1 MKRND
6 WAGGFWAKAAAFFLA
21 VVLVPVLLSYGAALA
36 FSYSG
41 ELRGDFYES
50 SICSSAVYREM
61 SHVYDSYHYYVENGQ
76 SGVLEKYDD
85 WYPADDRSTNVRF
98 SIEDEAG
105 TILFDN
111 HRTGD
116 VPVTGWWGEM
126 AQDGVVFR
134 SYIAVD
140 YPAQDSIYRA
150 RDFYYTMKRLAPHA
164 AAVVLACAA
173 AELFFLVFLARA
185 AGRRPGR
192 EEAVAGWQEK
202 LPFDLY
208 VLLLLGGGGVLVVAA
223 VESAESR
230 VDRYDPIV
238 LALLL
243 AFAALAYALFLA
255 FWMTLCTRVKLGR
268 WWENTVCC
276 WLLRLCRRILRWCW
290 RVLCRAWG
298 ALADFVRGIPLVW
311 RTAVGCCVIGVLLI
325 AFESN
330 HAAGP
335 LLLTLLVLSVAACL
349 FSMQLRR
356 LQKGGEALAAGDLT
370 SKVDTSRMYF
380 DLKRH
385 GENLNAISR
394 GMSIAVEQRLKSER
408 LKTELIT
415 NVSHDIKTPLT
426 SIVNYVDLLQR
437 EHTPEQEREYLA
449 VLDRQAHKLKKLTV
463 DLVEI
468 VQGVDGQHS
477 LPHRAAERA
486 RAGRP
491 DGGRV
496 RRKAVRCAARAGGDA
511 AGRGALLPVRRR
523 ADVARAGQSP
533 LERLQVCLR
542 GHAALHRGEARG
554 RDGGVLV
561 QEHLARCAQHRPR
574 RADGALCAR
583 GQLAHDRGQRAW
595 AEHRQEPCGA
605 AEGHVLH
612 RHRRRPVQGRLRPAA
627 HGVTISTQSLKKGL
641 KKIKAQNKRPPA
653 MLGSSQERG
662 GLFLCLICG
671 S

>member
-6 WAGGFWAKAAAFFLA
+6 WAGGFWAKAAAFLLA
-21 VVLVPVLLSYGAALA
+21 VVLVPVTLVYGAAFALSYG
-36 FSYSG
+36 G
-41 ELRGDFYES
+41 ELRGDFYGS

-76 SGVLEKYDD
+76 TEVLAKYDD

-140 YPAQDSIYRA
+140 YPAQDSVYRA
-150 RDFYYTMKRLAPHA
+150 RDFYYTMTRLAPHA
-164 AAVVLACAA
+164 AAVVIACAA
-173 AELFFLVFLARA
+173 AELFLFIFLARA

-208 VLLLLGGGGVLVVAA
+208 ALLLLGGGGVLVVAA
-223 VESAESR
+223 VESAEQR
-230 VDRYDPIV
+230 LDRFDPIA

-255 FWMTLCTRVKLGR
+255 FWTTLCARVKLGR

-276 WLLRLCRRILRWCW
+276 WLLRLCRRVLRWCW

-298 ALADFVRGIPLVW
+298 ALAGFVRGIPLVW
-311 RTAVGCCVIGVLLI
+311 RTAVGCCAVSVLLI

-370 SKVDTSRMYF
+370 SQVDTSHMYF

-463 DLVEI
+463 DLVEMSKASTGNI
-468 VQGVDGQHS
+468 PCHIARRSVRELIDQTVGEYAEKLSAARLEPVVTLPDEELYCLCDGALMWRVLDNLLS
-477 LPHRAAERA
+477 NACKYAARA
-486 RAGRP
+486 RGSTSRRDA
-491 DGGRV
+491 RV
-496 RRKAVRCAARAGGDA
+496 RRWRSRSRTSRAT
-511 AGRGALLPVRRR
+511 R
-523 ADVARAGQSP
+523 
-533 LERLQVCLR
+533 
-542 GHAALHRGEARG
+542 
-554 RDGGVLV
+554 
-561 QEHLARCAQHRPR
+561 
-574 RADGALCAR
+574 
-583 GQLAHDRGQRAW
+583 
-595 AEHRQEPCGA
+595 
-605 AEGHVLH
+605 
-612 RHRRRPVQGRLRPAA
+612 
-627 HGVTISTQSLKKGL
+627 STST
-641 KKIKAQNKRPPA
+641 PT
-653 MLGSSQERG
+653 S
-662 GLFLCLICG
+662 
-671 S
+671 

>member
-6 WAGGFWAKAAAFFLA
+6 WAGGFWAKAAAFLLA
-21 VVLVPVLLSYGAALA
+21 VVLVPVTLVYGAAFALSYG
-36 FSYSG
+36 G

-61 SHVYDSYHYYVENGQ
+61 SHVYDSYHYYAENGQ
-76 SGVLEKYDD
+76 AEVLAKYDS

-140 YPAQDSIYRA
+140 YPAQDSVYWALRIY
-150 RDFYYTMKRLAPHA
+150 DTMAELAPHA
-164 AAVVLACAA
+164 AVVVTVCAL

-185 AGRRPGR
+185 AGRRVGR

-202 LPFDLY
+202 IPFDLY
-208 VLLLLGGGGVLVVAA
+208 AAVVLGGSAMLVAA
-223 VESAESR
+223 AASGMENTFGFE
-230 VDRYDPIV
+230 PIMIAAV
-238 LALLL
+238 LACC
-243 AFAALAYALFLA
+243 AAAYALFLA
-255 FWMTLCTRVKLGR
+255 FWMTLCARVKLGR

-276 WLLRLCRRILRWCW
+276 WLLRLCRRFLRWCW

-298 ALADFVRGIPLVW
+298 ALAGFVRGIPLVW
-311 RTAVGCCVIGVLLI
+311 RTAVGCCVIGVLLF
-325 AFESN
+325 ALESN
-330 HAAGP
+330 HADG
-335 LLLTLLVLSVAACL
+335 LLLMLIALLSVAACL
-349 FSMQLRR
+349 LSMQLRR

-370 SKVDTSRMYF
+370 SQVDTSHMYF
-380 DLKRH
+380 DLKHH

-463 DLVEI
+463 DLVEMSKASTGNI
-468 VQGVDGQHS
+468 PCHIARRSVRELIDQTVGEY
-477 LPHRAAERA
+477 AE
-486 RAGRP
+486 
-491 DGGRV
+491 
-496 RRKAVRCAARAGGDA
+496 KLSAAR
-511 AGRGALLPVRRR
+511 LEPVVTLP
-523 ADVARAGQSP
+523 DED
-533 LERLQVCLR
+533 LYCL
-542 GHAALHRGEARG
+542 
-554 RDGGVLV
+554 
-561 QEHLARCAQHRPR
+561 C
-574 RADGALCAR
+574 DGALMWRVLDNLLSNACKYACAGTRLYIAARREGETVAFSFKNISRDALNIDPDELMERFVR
-583 GQLAHDRGQRAW
+583 GDSSRTT
-595 AEHRQEPCGA
+595 
-605 AEGHVLH
+605 EGSGLGLNIAKSLVELQKGTFTIAIDGDLFKVGFVLP
-612 RHRRRPVQGRLRPAA
+612 R
-627 HGVTISTQSLKKGL
+627 T
-641 KKIKAQNKRPPA
+641 
-653 MLGSSQERG
+653 E
-662 GLFLCLICG
+662 
-671 S
+671 

>member
-6 WAGGFWAKAAAFFLA
+6 WAGGFWAKAAAFLLA
-21 VVLVPVLLSYGAALA
+21 VVLVPVTLVYGAAFALSYG
-36 FSYSG
+36 G

-61 SHVYDSYHYYVENGQ
+61 SHVYDSYHYYAENGQ
-76 SGVLEKYDD
+76 TEVLAKYDD

-134 SYIAVD
+134 SYIAAD
-140 YPAQDSIYRA
+140 YPAQDSVYWALRIYDVMA
-150 RDFYYTMKRLAPHA
+150 ELAPN
-164 AAVVLACAA
+164 AAVVVTVCAL

-185 AGRRPGR
+185 AGRRAGR

-202 LPFDLY
+202 IPFDLY
-208 VLLLLGGGGVLVVAA
+208 AAVVLGGSAMLVAA
-223 VESAESR
+223 AASGTENTFQGFE
-230 VDRYDPIV
+230 PIMIAVV
-238 LALLL
+238 LACC
-243 AFAALAYALFLA
+243 AAAYALFLA
-255 FWMTLCTRVKLGR
+255 FWMTLCARVKLGR

-298 ALADFVRGIPLVW
+298 ALAGFVRGIPLVW
-311 RTAVGCCVIGVLLI
+311 RTAVGCCVVGVLLF
-325 AFESN
+325 ALESN
-330 HAAGP
+330 HADG
-335 LLLTLLVLSVAACL
+335 LLLALLAVLSVAACL
-349 FSMQLRR
+349 LSMQLRR

-370 SKVDTSRMYF
+370 SQVDTSHMYF
-380 DLKRH
+380 DLKHH

-394 GMSIAVEQRLKSER
+394 GMSIAVEQKLKSER

-463 DLVEI
+463 DLVEMSKASTGNI
-468 VQGVDGQHS
+468 PCHIARRSVRELIDQTVGEY
-477 LPHRAAERA
+477 AE
-486 RAGRP
+486 
-491 DGGRV
+491 
-496 RRKAVRCAARAGGDA
+496 KLSAAR
-511 AGRGALLPVRRR
+511 LEPVVTLP
-523 ADVARAGQSP
+523 DED
-533 LERLQVCLR
+533 LYCL
-542 GHAALHRGEARG
+542 
-554 RDGGVLV
+554 
-561 QEHLARCAQHRPR
+561 C
-574 RADGALCAR
+574 DGALMWRVLDNLLSNACKYACAGTRLYIAARREGETVAFSFKNISRDALNIDPDELLERFVR
-583 GQLAHDRGQRAW
+583 GDSSRTT
-595 AEHRQEPCGA
+595 
-605 AEGHVLH
+605 EGSGL
-612 RHRRRPVQGRLRPAA
+612 GLNIAK
-627 HGVTISTQSLKKGL
+627 SLVELQKGTFS
-641 KKIKAQNKRPPA
+641 IAID
-653 MLGSSQERG
+653 GD
-662 GLFLCLICG
+662 LFKVGFILPRTE
-671 S
+671 

>member
-6 WAGGFWAKAAAFFLA
+6 WAGGFWVKAAAFFLA

-61 SHVYDSYHYYVENGQ
+61 SHVYDSYHYYAENGQ
-76 SGVLEKYDD
+76 TEVLAKYDD
-85 WYPADDRSTNVRF
+85 WYPADDRYTNVRF

-134 SYIAVD
+134 SYIAVG
-140 YPAQDSIYRA
+140 YPAQDSVYWALRIYDVMA
-150 RDFYYTMKRLAPHA
+150 ELAPN
-164 AAVVLACAA
+164 AAVVVTVCAL

-185 AGRRPGR
+185 AGRRVGR

-202 LPFDLY
+202 IPFDLY
-208 VLLLLGGGGVLVVAA
+208 AVVVLGGSAMLVAA
-223 VESAESR
+223 AASGTENTFGFE
-230 VDRYDPIV
+230 PIMIAAV
-238 LALLL
+238 LACC
-243 AFAALAYALFLA
+243 AAAYALFLA
-255 FWMTLCTRVKLGR
+255 FWMTLCARVKLGR

-276 WLLRLCRRILRWCW
+276 WLLRLCRRFLRWCW

-298 ALADFVRGIPLVW
+298 ALAGFVRGIPLVW
-311 RTAVGCCVIGVLLI
+311 RTAVGCCAVSVLLI

-370 SKVDTSRMYF
+370 SQVDTSHMYF

-463 DLVEI
+463 DLVEMSKASTGNI
-468 VQGVDGQHS
+468 PCHIARRSVRELIDQTVGEYAEKLSAAQLEPVVT
-477 LPHRAAERA
+477 LPDE
-486 RAGRP
+486 
-491 DGGRV
+491 D
-496 RRKAVRCAARAGGDA
+496 
-511 AGRGALLPVRRR
+511 LY
-523 ADVARAGQSP
+523 
-533 LERLQVCLR
+533 CL
-542 GHAALHRGEARG
+542 
-554 RDGGVLV
+554 
-561 QEHLARCAQHRPR
+561 C
-574 RADGALCAR
+574 DGALMWRVLDNLLSSACKYACAGTRLYIAARREGETVAFSFKNISRDALNIDPDELLERFVR
-583 GQLAHDRGQRAW
+583 GDSSRTT
-595 AEHRQEPCGA
+595 
-605 AEGHVLH
+605 EGSGLGLNIAKSLVELQKGTFSIAIDGDLFKVGFVLP
-612 RHRRRPVQGRLRPAA
+612 R
-627 HGVTISTQSLKKGL
+627 T
-641 KKIKAQNKRPPA
+641 
-653 MLGSSQERG
+653 E
-662 GLFLCLICG
+662 
-671 S
+671 

>member
-21 VVLVPVLLSYGAALA
+21 VALVPVTLVYGAAFAL
-36 FSYSG
+36 SYSG

-134 SYIAVD
+134 SYIAAD
-140 YPAQDSIYRA
+140 YPAQDSVYWALRIYDVMA
-150 RDFYYTMKRLAPHA
+150 ELAPN
-164 AAVVLACAA
+164 AAVVVTVCAL

-185 AGRRPGR
+185 AGRRAGR

-202 LPFDLY
+202 IPFDLY
-208 VLLLLGGGGVLVVAA
+208 AAVVLGGSAMLVAA
-223 VESAESR
+223 AASGTEDTFGFE
-230 VDRYDPIV
+230 PIMIAAV
-238 LALLL
+238 LACC
-243 AFAALAYALFLA
+243 AAAYALFLA
-255 FWMTLCTRVKLGR
+255 FWMTLCARVKLGR

-298 ALADFVRGIPLVW
+298 ALAGFVRGIPLVW
-311 RTAVGCCVIGVLLI
+311 RTAVSCCVIGVLLF
-325 AFESN
+325 ALESN
-330 HAAGP
+330 HADG
-335 LLLTLLVLSVAACL
+335 LLLMLIAVLSVAACL
-349 FSMQLRR
+349 LSMQLRR

-370 SKVDTSRMYF
+370 SQVDTSHMYF
-380 DLKRH
+380 DLKHH

-394 GMSIAVEQRLKSER
+394 GMSIAVEQKLKSER

-463 DLVEI
+463 DLVEMSKASTGNI
-468 VQGVDGQHS
+468 PCHIARRSVRELIDQTVGEY
-477 LPHRAAERA
+477 AE
-486 RAGRP
+486 
-491 DGGRV
+491 
-496 RRKAVRCAARAGGDA
+496 KLSAAR
-511 AGRGALLPVRRR
+511 LEPVVTLP
-523 ADVARAGQSP
+523 DED
-533 LERLQVCLR
+533 LYCL
-542 GHAALHRGEARG
+542 
-554 RDGGVLV
+554 
-561 QEHLARCAQHRPR
+561 C
-574 RADGALCAR
+574 DGALMWRVLDNLLSNACKYACAGTRLYIAARREGETVAFSFKNISRDALNIDPDELMERFVR
-583 GQLAHDRGQRAW
+583 GDSSRTT
-595 AEHRQEPCGA
+595 
-605 AEGHVLH
+605 EGSGL
-612 RHRRRPVQGRLRPAA
+612 GLNIAK
-627 HGVTISTQSLKKGL
+627 SLVELQKGTFS
-641 KKIKAQNKRPPA
+641 IAID
-653 MLGSSQERG
+653 GD
-662 GLFLCLICG
+662 LFKVGFILPRTE
-671 S
+671 

>member
-6 WAGGFWAKAAAFFLA
+6 WAGGFWAKAAAFLLA
-21 VVLVPVLLSYGAALA
+21 VVLVPVTLVYGAAFALSYG
-36 FSYSG
+36 G

-61 SHVYDSYHYYVENGQ
+61 SHVYDSYHYYAENGQ
-76 SGVLEKYDD
+76 AEVLAKYDD

-134 SYIAVD
+134 SYIAAD
-140 YPAQDSIYRA
+140 YPAQDSVYWALRIYDVMA
-150 RDFYYTMKRLAPHA
+150 ELAPN
-164 AAVVLACAA
+164 AAVVVTVCAL

-185 AGRRPGR
+185 AGRRVGR

-202 LPFDLY
+202 IPFDLY
-208 VLLLLGGGGVLVVAA
+208 AVVVLGGSAMLVAA
-223 VESAESR
+223 AASGTENTFGFE
-230 VDRYDPIV
+230 PIMIAAV
-238 LALLL
+238 LACC
-243 AFAALAYALFLA
+243 AAAYALFLA
-255 FWMTLCTRVKLGR
+255 FWMTLCARVKLGR

-276 WLLRLCRRILRWCW
+276 WLLRLCRRVLRWCW

-298 ALADFVRGIPLVW
+298 ALAGFVRGIPLVW
-311 RTAVGCCVIGVLLI
+311 RTAVGCCVIGVLLF
-325 AFESN
+325 ALESN
-330 HAAGP
+330 HADG
-335 LLLTLLVLSVAACL
+335 LLLALLAVLSVAACL
-349 FSMQLRR
+349 LSMQLRR

-370 SKVDTSRMYF
+370 SQVDTSHMYF

-463 DLVEI
+463 DLVEMSKASTGNI
-468 VQGVDGQHS
+468 PCHIARRSVRELIDQTVGEY
-477 LPHRAAERA
+477 AE
-486 RAGRP
+486 
-491 DGGRV
+491 
-496 RRKAVRCAARAGGDA
+496 KLSAAR
-511 AGRGALLPVRRR
+511 LEPVVTLP
-523 ADVARAGQSP
+523 DED
-533 LERLQVCLR
+533 LYCL
-542 GHAALHRGEARG
+542 
-554 RDGGVLV
+554 
-561 QEHLARCAQHRPR
+561 C
-574 RADGALCAR
+574 DGALMWRVLDNLLSNACKYACAGTRLYIAARREGETVAFSFKNISRDALNIDPDELMERFVR
-583 GQLAHDRGQRAW
+583 GDSSRTT
-595 AEHRQEPCGA
+595 
-605 AEGHVLH
+605 EGSGLGLNIAKSLVELQKGTFSIAIDGDLFKVGFVLP
-612 RHRRRPVQGRLRPAA
+612 R
-627 HGVTISTQSLKKGL
+627 T
-641 KKIKAQNKRPPA
+641 
-653 MLGSSQERG
+653 E
-662 GLFLCLICG
+662 
-671 S
+671 

>member
-76 SGVLEKYDD
+76 TEVLAKYDD
-85 WYPADDRSTNVRF
+85 WYPADDRYTNVRF

-116 VPVTGWWGEM
+116 IPVTGWWGEM

-134 SYIAVD
+134 SYIAVN
-140 YPAQDSIYRA
+140 YPAQDSVYWALRIYDVMA
-150 RDFYYTMKRLAPHA
+150 ELAPN
-164 AAVVLACAA
+164 AAVVVTVCAL

-185 AGRRPGR
+185 AGRRVGR

-202 LPFDLY
+202 IPFDLY
-208 VLLLLGGGGVLVVAA
+208 AVVVLGGSAMLVAA
-223 VESAESR
+223 AASGTENTFGFE
-230 VDRYDPIV
+230 PIMIAAV
-238 LALLL
+238 LACC
-243 AFAALAYALFLA
+243 AAAYALFLA
-255 FWMTLCTRVKLGR
+255 FWMTLCARVKLGR

-298 ALADFVRGIPLVW
+298 ALAGFVRGIPLVW
-311 RTAVGCCVIGVLLI
+311 RTAVGCCVIGVLLF
-325 AFESN
+325 ALESN
-330 HAAGP
+330 HADG
-335 LLLTLLVLSVAACL
+335 LLLMLIALLSVAACL
-349 FSMQLRR
+349 LSMQLRR

-370 SKVDTSRMYF
+370 SQVDTSHMYF

-463 DLVEI
+463 DLVEMSKASTGNI
-468 VQGVDGQHS
+468 PCHIARRSVRELIDQTVGEYAEKLSAAQLEPVVT
-477 LPHRAAERA
+477 LPDEE
-486 RAGRP
+486 
-491 DGGRV
+491 
-496 RRKAVRCAARAGGDA
+496 
-511 AGRGALLPVRRR
+511 LY
-523 ADVARAGQSP
+523 
-533 LERLQVCLR
+533 CL
-542 GHAALHRGEARG
+542 
-554 RDGGVLV
+554 
-561 QEHLARCAQHRPR
+561 C
-574 RADGALCAR
+574 DGALMWRVLDNLLSNACKYACAGTRLYIAARREGETVAFSFKNISRDALNIDPDELMERFVR
-583 GQLAHDRGQRAW
+583 GDSSRTT
-595 AEHRQEPCGA
+595 
-605 AEGHVLH
+605 EGSGLGLNIAKSLVELQKGTFSIAIDGDLFKVGFVLP
-612 RHRRRPVQGRLRPAA
+612 R
-627 HGVTISTQSLKKGL
+627 T
-641 KKIKAQNKRPPA
+641 
-653 MLGSSQERG
+653 E
-662 GLFLCLICG
+662 
-671 S
+671 